1 MKPRLRLLRWLR
13 QQKNLTQ
20 ADLANLTG
28 ISQHSISK
36 LETGQTAPRPETTQK
51 LADALGVSPSAL
63 GGGGFGRA
71 VSFTEILE
79 APAERRLEYVQALAE
94 LGDLDH
100 YRDQLADW
108 YRENMAQHYKG
119 APEYIGS
126 KIEAAMM
133 LGYLKAF
140 EEVRESRGDNGT

>member
-1 MKPRLRLLRWLR
+1 MRWLR
-13 QQKNLTQ
+13 QSKNLTQ

-36 LETGQTAPRPETTQK
+36 LETGQTAPRPETMQR

-63 GGGGFGRA
+63 GSGGFGRS

-79 APAERRLEYVQALAE
+79 APAARRLEYVEALAE
-94 LGDLDH
+94 LGDLEH
-100 YRDQLADW
+100 YRGQLADW
-108 YRENMAQHYKG
+108 YQENMAQHPKG

-133 LGYLKAF
+133 LGYLQAF
-140 EEVRESRGDNGT
+140 EEVREGIGGNGT

>member
-13 QQKNLTQ
+13 QSKNLTQ
-20 ADLANLTG
+20 ADLAKLTG

-36 LETGQTAPRPETTQK
+36 LETGQTAPRPETALR
-51 LADALGVSPSAL
+51 LADALGVSPRTL
-63 GGGGFGRA
+63 GGGGFGRS

-79 APAERRLEYVQALAE
+79 APAGRRLEYVETLAE
-94 LGDLDH
+94 LGDLEH
-100 YRDQLADW
+100 YRGQLAEW
-108 YRENMAQHYKG
+108 HQENLARHPKG

-126 KIEAAMM
+126 KLEAAMM

-140 EEVRESRGDNGT
+140 EEVTENRGVNGT